1 MRKPLTFL
9 TLAGGLAASGC
20 ASLRYEPVALEPRL
34 PDTPQTYQAEAMARA
49 APLDDWLDQFN
60 DPALEAL
67 VTEALQANPTIAS
80 RLAALEAAVASRRAT
95 YGRTLPNVSGS
106 GGGSAQ
112 FVGAENISDPTFGL
126 DLGVSGA
133 WEADLW
139 GRLAAGI
146 EASDAD
152 LVASEADLLSTELSI
167 AAQTAL
173 TWFDLKSAI
182 ALEEL
187 AVFTVEIRQQT
198 LDLTMRRLR
207 TTGGSAL
214 DVRTAR
220 SALYQ
225 AEATLAG
232 RRLTVG
238 NTARRLEVLLGRY
251 PAALISAET
260 AIPELGPMPSGGDPL
275 LLLARRP
282 DLAAAEARVIAAGYR
297 ADVARLALRPS
308 LRLTGSLDLSGEDFS
323 ELFDLD
329 RLFGRAAAGLTQPI
343 FNGGALEADADA
355 AFARARV
362 QLAEYTRTVLGAWQ
376 EVEDAIQAD
385 RLLAVQ
391 EDAQIRSLDE
401 AILAEELAERD
412 YREGL
417 STIFNLIDAQN
428 RRINAESA
436 LISARIARVQNRVR
450 YHLALG
456 GGVPGR
462 ETEPDRELS
471 AAHETGLTDGS
482 LTP

>member
-1 MRKPLTFL
+1 MRRPLCFL

-20 ASLRYEPVALEPRL
+20 ASLRPEPVTLEPKL
-34 PDTPQTYQAEAMARA
+34 PDTPQSYQAEAMARA
-49 APLDDWLDQFN
+49 APLDNWLEQFN
-60 DPALEAL
+60 DPALDVLVSEAL
-67 VTEALQANPTIAS
+67 DANPTIAS
-80 RLAALEAAVASRRAT
+80 RLAALEAAVATRRAT
-95 YGRTLPNVSGS
+95 YGRTLPNVSAS
-106 GGGSAQ
+106 GGASAQ
-112 FVGAENISDPTFGL
+112 FVGADNLDDPTFGL
-126 DLGVSGA
+126 DLGVAGS

-139 GRLAAGI
+139 GRLASGV

-152 LVASEADLLSTELSI
+152 LVANEADLLSTELSV

-187 AVFTVEIRQQT
+187 AQFTVDIRQQT
-198 LDLTMRRLR
+198 LDLTMRRMR
-207 TTGGSAL
+207 ASGGSAL

-220 SALYQ
+220 SALFQ
-225 AEATLAG
+225 AEATLAS

-238 NTARRLEVLLGRY
+238 NTARALEVLLGRY
-251 PAALISAET
+251 PAALIEADT
-260 AIPELGPMPSGGDPL
+260 AIPELGPLPSGGDPL

-282 DLAAAEARVIAAGYR
+282 DLAAAEARVIAAGFR

-308 LRLTGSLDLSGEDFS
+308 LRLNGSLDLSGDDFS

-329 RLFGRAAAGLTQPI
+329 RLLGRAAASLAQPI

-355 AFARARV
+355 ALARAQV

-376 EVEDAIQAD
+376 EVENAIQAD
-385 RLLAVQ
+385 QILAVQ
-391 EDAQIRSLDE
+391 EDAQRRSLDE
-401 AILAEELAERD
+401 AVLAEALAERD
-412 YREGL
+412 YKEGL

-436 LISARIARVQNRVR
+436 LISARVARVQNRVR

-456 GGVPGR
+456 GGVPR
-462 ETEPDRELS
+462 RDADTDPEFTESP
-471 AAHETGLTDGS
+471 GLGLADWS
-482 LTP
+482 QMP